1 MSKSPALSGKQ
12 LIKALGKI
20 GFEVTRIKGSHYF
33 LEHIDNR
40 VTVVPVHGKEII
52 GPGLLNKILKDC
64 EITKETLAKLL

>member
-40 VTVVPVHGKEII
+40 VTEII